1 MIDRVGSTSILA
13 DIATHHFA
21 TTTGIYPHTYSSPFA
36 FAVEICTLACLRL
49 SLSGFPNTTCS
60 GRGAPPEATLA
71 ALFSSASF
79 FARCAN
85 VKLFHH
91 VFRLTLDIANA
102 GGSWVV
108 FGAGAVVVM
117 GCGSGGEA
125 GEGLSVLAGLLA
137 FTPVPAATSV
147 PGVPVAGKVTVW
159 A

>member
-1 MIDRVGSTSILA
+1 MEPTNISA
-13 DIATHHFA
+13 DTATHHLA

-49 SLSGFPNTTCS
+49 SLSGLPKTTCS
-60 GRGAPPEATLA
+60 GEGAPAKAALA

-91 VFRLTLDIANA
+91 VLRLALVIASA

-125 GEGLSVLAGLLA
+125 GEGLSVLAGPLA
-137 FTPVPAATSV
+137 FAPVPAATGV
-147 PGVPVAGKVTVW
+147 PGVPLAGEVTVW